1 MKGWYHIMDENKI
14 TLEFDD
20 GGVVDCEILGL
31 FDVKGVEYIAIAE
44 LEGDDVYLYRYVAG
58 ENEDDF
64 EMVDIPD
71 DEFEMVA
78 KEFDAIMEQLEG

>member
-1 MKGWYHIMDENKI
+1 MKGWYNIMDENKI

-44 LEGDDVYLYRYVAG
+44 LDGDDVYLYRYVAG

-71 DEFEMVA
+71 DEFDMVA
-78 KEFDAIMEQLEG
+78 KEFDAIMEQLKD

>member
-1 MKGWYHIMDENKI
+1 MDENKI

-44 LEGDDVYLYRYVAG
+44 LEGDDVYLYRYVAV

>member
-1 MKGWYHIMDENKI
+1 MDENKI

-44 LEGDDVYLYRYVAG
+44 LEGDEVYLYRYVAG

>member
-1 MKGWYHIMDENKI
+1 MKGWYHTMDENKI

>member
-1 MKGWYHIMDENKI
+1 MDENKI

-78 KEFDAIMEQLEG
+78 IEFDAIMEQLEG

>member
-1 MKGWYHIMDENKI
+1 MDENKI

-44 LEGDDVYLYRYVAG
+44 LDSDDVYLYRYVAG
-58 ENEDDF
+58 ETEDDF
-64 EMVDIPD
+64 EMADIPE
-71 DEFEMVA
+71 DEFDMVA
-78 KEFDAIMEQLEG
+78 KEFDTIMEQLEG

>member
-1 MKGWYHIMDENKI
+1 MDENKI

-44 LEGDDVYLYRYVAG
+44 SRKHLSWYTKGLNGATRARCEINSAKT
-58 ENEDDF
+58 F
-64 EMVDIPD
+64 E
-71 DEFEMVA
+71 EM
-78 KEFDAIMEQLEG
+78 KSILDNLI

>member
-1 MKGWYHIMDENKI
+1 MDENKI

-44 LEGDDVYLYRYVAG
+44 LESDDVYLYRYVAG
-58 ENEDDF
+58 ETEDDF

>member
-1 MKGWYHIMDENKI
+1 MDQEKF

-20 GGVVDCEILGL
+20 GGSVECEILGL
-31 FDVKGVEYIAIAE
+31 FDVKGVDYIALADMNS
-44 LEGDDVYLYRYVAG
+44 DDVYLYRYVTN
-58 ENEDDF
+58 ENKDNF

-71 DEFEMVA
+71 DEFDMVA

>member
-1 MKGWYHIMDENKI
+1 MDENKI

-20 GGVVDCEILGL
+20 GGVVDCDILGL

>member
-1 MKGWYHIMDENKI
+1 MDENKI

-20 GGVVDCEILGL
+20 GGVVDCEILCL

-64 EMVDIPD
+64 EMVDSPD

>member
-1 MKGWYHIMDENKI
+1 MESWCNTMDENKI

-44 LEGDDVYLYRYVAG
+44 VDGDDVYLYRYVAG
-58 ENEDDF
+58 KEDGDF
-64 EMVDIPD
+64 EMIDIPD
-71 DEFEMVA
+71 DEFDMVA
-78 KEFDAIMEQLEG
+78 KEFDAIMDQLEG

>member
-1 MKGWYHIMDENKI
+1 MDENKI

-44 LEGDDVYLYRYVAG
+44 LESDDVYLYRYVAG

>member
-1 MKGWYHIMDENKI
+1 MDENKI

-78 KEFDAIMEQLEG
+78 KEFDAIMAQLEG

>member
-1 MKGWYHIMDENKI
+1 MDENKI

-31 FDVKGVEYIAIAE
+31 FDVKGVENIAIAE